1 VFDCFV
7 DFERCCRG
15 MWEQRER
22 EETERNKAL
31 ERKDFDPTD
40 TTSDN
45 QEKEGD
51 AKRGRDRGTVEVR
64 RRR

>member
-1 VFDCFV
+1 
-7 DFERCCRG
+7 

-51 AKRGRDRGTVEVR
+51 AKRGRDRVTVEVR